1 MDLSPCCQSK
11 RLDLTL
17 PTVARGRS
25 YISKELM
32 SVPLGFVRSRPRRR
46 NEFLESL
53 GELGGAHPVPV
64 GRTARLLAPN
74 EQMNGGYGKGE
85 TVG

>member
-1 MDLSPCCQSK
+1 MDLSPCCQSA
-11 RLDLTL
+11 RLVLTL
-17 PTVARGRS
+17 PTIAQGRS
-25 YISKELM
+25 YTSKELM
-32 SVPLGFVRSRPRRR
+32 SVPLGFARSRPRRG
-46 NEFLESL
+46 NDFLESL
-53 GELGGAHPVPV
+53 GELGGAHLVPA